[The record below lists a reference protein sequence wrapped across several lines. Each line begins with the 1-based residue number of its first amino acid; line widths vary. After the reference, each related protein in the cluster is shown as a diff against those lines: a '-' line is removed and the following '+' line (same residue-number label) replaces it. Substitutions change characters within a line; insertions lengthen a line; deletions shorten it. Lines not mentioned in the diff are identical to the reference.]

1 MKTLI
6 SAKEILVDYN
16 YYESSVKKQNDILV
30 SIGIPII
37 VLLSALI
44 GVLVFKYNNYVFRA
58 SEVFNRE
65 GLSKDICIEG
75 LRTIFDHKAHES
87 LVSKKLVNYLKKH
100 NYEDFDFEINE
111 KNQFRYV
118 EMISKD
124 ACKVIIQN
132 EEVDGHGLIS
142 LLISIKE
149 SEDFPFQYKVSDYR
163 EFAIRASEVTLAK
176 EN

>member
-1 MKTLI
+1 MDFK
-6 SAKEILVDYN
+6 

-37 VLLSALI
+37 LLLVGLISVLL
-44 GVLVFKYNNYVFRA
+44 FKYNNYVFRA
-58 SEVFNRE
+58 SEVFNKE

-75 LRTIFDHKAHES
+75 LKSIFNHSAHES
-87 LVSKKLVNYLKKH
+87 LVSDKLVNYLSKNK
-100 NYEDFDFEINE
+100 YEDFDFEINE
-111 KNQFRYV
+111 RNQFRYAQ
-118 EMISKD
+118 MISKD
-124 ACKVIIQN
+124 SCKVIIKN
-132 EEVDGHGLIS
+132 EDVDGHGLIS

-163 EFAIRASEVTLAK
+163 EFAIKASEIAFAK